1 MGFIF
6 KGILVVIWLLVVPC
20 LAGGFYFRR
29 EKEPAVNIFW
39 PVIHCCLPLQSCFL
53 LP

>member
-6 KGILVVIWLLVVPC
+6 KGILAVIWLLVVAWQGDSIS
-20 LAGGFYFRR
+20 AGK
-29 EKEPAVNIFW
+29 KEPAVNIFW
-39 PVIHCCLPLQSCFL
+39 PVIHCCLPLQSCFP